1 MLMLKSCLIGVAL
14 FFTTA
19 LAYAEEPVKPY
30 PECSHQ
36 PTEGDVNGAKGAF
49 QAGQASFNEAD
60 YKRAIDYWEDAY
72 RRDCT
77 AHDLLQ
83 NLARAY
89 ELDNQKRHAVSA
101 LETYLARNPSSPQ
114 RDQIAKRIE
123 VLNEKIAKEDSAAG
137 AAPTGPNPG
146 AGPVTPPAGG
156 DTKPDDKGTGKRSIT
171 PLIVAGAGGV
181 LAIVGGVLYS
191 KASSD
196 VKDAED
202 QCGGRKECPPEIA
215 EQGNSGRTRQR
226 IWGGVAI
233 VGVAAAIGG
242 TIWYF
247 TQTPAPATASREKNR
262 RRLSRT
268 PRVEPLIGGSFAGV
282 GVSGA
287 F

>member
-1 MLMLKSCLIGVAL
+1 MLTLKSCLIGVAL
-14 FFTTA
+14 FFTTS

-36 PTEGDVNGAKGAF
+36 PTEGDVAGAKGAF

-60 YKRAIDYWEDAY
+60 YNRAISYWEDAY

-101 LETYLARNPSSPQ
+101 LETYLSRNPSSPM

-123 VLNEKIAKEDSAAG
+123 VLNEKIAKEDAAAG
-137 AAPTGPNPG
+137 AAPVGPTDAGTGPV
-146 AGPVTPPAGG
+146 VTPPGA
-156 DTKPDDKGTGKRSIT
+156 DPKPDTTTGKRPIT

-181 LAIVGGVLYS
+181 LAIVGGLLYMN
-191 KASSD
+191 ASSD

-202 QCGGRKECPPEIA
+202 QCGGRKECPNEVA
-215 EQGNSGRTRQR
+215 EKGNSGRSRQR
-226 IWGGVAI
+226 IWGGVTI
-233 VGVAAAIGG
+233 IGVAAAIGG
-242 TIWYF
+242 TIWYL
-247 TQTPAPATASREKNR
+247 TSKPAPAAASREKSR

-268 PRVEPLIGGSFAGV
+268 PRVEPLVGSGFAGL

>member
-1 MLMLKSCLIGVAL
+1 MLTLKSYLIGVAL
-14 FFTTA
+14 FFTSV
-19 LAYAEEPVKPY
+19 LAWAEEPVKPY

-89 ELDNQKRHAVSA
+89 ELDNQKRHAVHA
-101 LETYLARNPSSPQ
+101 LETYLARNPSSPS

-123 VLNEKIAKEDSAAG
+123 VLNEKIAAEGPAVGTPPAG
-137 AAPTGPNPG
+137 PTGP
-146 AGPVTPPAGG
+146 GPVTPPPGG
-156 DTKPDDKGTGKRSIT
+156 DQTPDQAGAGKRPIT

-181 LAIVGGVLYS
+181 LTIVGGLLYL
-191 KASSD
+191 KASGD
-196 VKDAED
+196 VSDAED
-202 QCGGRKECPPEIA
+202 ACGGRDGCPDEIA
-215 EQGNSGRTRQR
+215 EKGNSGRSRQR
-226 IWGGVAI
+226 LWGGVTI
-233 VGVAAAIGG
+233 VGLVAAIGG
-242 TIWYF
+242 TVWYL
-247 TQTPAPATASREKNR
+247 TSKPAPATATTRKVR
-262 RRLSRT
+262 RKLSGSPSVT
-268 PRVEPLIGGSFAGV
+268 PVVGSGFAGL
-282 GVSGA
+282 GVSGS

>member
-1 MLMLKSCLIGVAL
+1 MLSLKSFLLGVAL
-14 FFTTA
+14 MLVTTA
-19 LAYAEEPVKPY
+19 ASAEDAVKPY
-30 PECSHQ
+30 PECGHQ
-36 PTEGDVNGAKGAF
+36 PTEGDVAGAKGAF

-89 ELDNQKRHAVSA
+89 ELDNQKRHAVNA

-123 VLNEKIAKEDSAAG
+123 VLNEKIAAEGPA
-137 AAPTGPNPG
+137 TGP
-146 AGPVTPPAGG
+146 TPPTNGTENG
-156 DTKPDDKGTGKRSIT
+156 TTKPPGVEVKPDDKPTGKRSMT
-171 PLIVAGAGGV
+171 PLIIAGAGGV
-181 LAIVGGVLYS
+181 LAILGGVIYAGAS
-191 KASSD
+191 KD
-196 VKDAED
+196 VNDAEAE
-202 QCGGRKECPPEIA
+202 CGGRDDCPNDIA
-215 EQGNSGRTRQR
+215 KKGNDARSRQKV
-226 IWGGVAI
+226 WGAVAI

-247 TQTPAPATASREKNR
+247 TSTPKQQAAARAKSKRRSKLPA
-262 RRLSRT
+262 
-268 PRVEPLIGGSFAGV
+268 VEPVVGPSFAGI